1 MLPFAWACAQA
12 LYLFAPLVLSA
23 ALSGIVLRFDLAPW
37 LAAPI
42 DGGRCLA
49 GRRVLGDGKTWR
61 GVVVAVAG
69 SVVATSIQKALPVDW
84 TTTLA
89 VIDYTAVNPVAF
101 GAAMGA
107 GAMLGEL
114 PNSFAKRRLGI
125 ARGRT
130 ARGLLGVLF
139 YVFDQ
144 IDLLVGAWPMLLPW
158 VRPSFALVVAS
169 IVVTL
174 IVHPLVALIGY
185 LIGARRSPR

>member
-1 MLPFAWACAQA
+1 MLPFAWICAQA
-12 LYLFAPLVLSA
+12 LYLFAPLLLSA
-23 ALSGIVLRFDLAPW
+23 ALSGIVLRFDLASW
-37 LAAPI
+37 LAVPI

-69 SVVATSIQKALPVDW
+69 SIVATSIQKLLPLGW
-84 TTTLA
+84 TSSLA
-89 VIDYTAVNPVAF
+89 VLDYPAVNPAAF

-107 GAMLGEL
+107 GAVLGEL

-130 ARGLLGVLF
+130 ARGLLGFVF
-139 YVFDQ
+139 YVLDQ
-144 IDLLVGAWPMLLPW
+144 IDLLVGAWPMILPW
-158 VRPSFALVVAS
+158 VRPSFVLFVAS

-174 IVHPLVALIGY
+174 VVHPLVALIGY
-185 LIGARRSPR
+185 LMGARRSPR